1 MNTGPASRHKH
12 SVGGRFTTIAD
23 AHSHD
28 LAALEAAIAA
38 GDGILAGRLD
48 TLEARIAALEAAPVT
63 PPPPPPPPEP
73 WPWATLQAAIDA
85 TPPGGL
91 LDATGREFS
100 AGVTISEPLT
110 LRGGTLRVPSGN
122 GIEIA
127 SANVTL
133 DGVTIFG
140 NGDTEAMGI
149 WALRAPG
156 LVIRNCHVADWRYAG
171 IMILETTGALVE
183 DTRVAQ
189 IGVGVGGAT
198 NAYGI
203 AVSNLGG
210 EQSRDVLVRRCTID
224 GVPNWHGLDSHG
236 SIGVR
241 FIANTVAHC
250 NRAIFVTSDSV
261 RRPSESVEVSRN
273 RCDTPTP
280 RADVLNT
287 RPWNEVGITVVTGS
301 LGVHGDGNVLDGW
314 PAGNAI
320 DVQGSGATFA
330 GTIVT
335 NPS

>member
-1 MNTGPASRHKH
+1 MNTGPANRHKH
-12 SVGGRFTTIAD
+12 SVGGRFTTITD

-28 LAALEAAIAA
+28 LTALEAAIVA
-38 GDGILAGRLD
+38 GHGILAGRLD

-63 PPPPPPPPEP
+63 PPPPAP

-85 TPPGGL
+85 TPPGGV
-91 LDATGREFS
+91 LDATGREFGS
-100 AGVTISEPLT
+100 GVTISDPIT

-127 SANVTL
+127 SADVTL
-133 DGVTIFG
+133 DDVTLFG
-140 NGDTEAMGI
+140 NGDTEAIGI
-149 WALRAPG
+149 WALNASG
-156 LVIRNCHVADWRYAG
+156 LIIRNCHVADWRYAG

-189 IGVGVGGAT
+189 IGVGVSGAT

-236 SIGVR
+236 GIGVR
-241 FIANTVAHC
+241 FIANVVAHC
-250 NRAIFVTSDSV
+250 NRAIFITSDGAG
-261 RRPSESVEVSRN
+261 RPSENVEVSRN
-273 RCDTPTP
+273 RCGTPTP

-301 LGVHGDGNVLDGW
+301 LGVHGELNELDGW

-320 DVQGSGATFA
+320 DVQGSGATFT

-335 NPS
+335 NPT